1 MQNNNQSRQ
10 NLNEGRNV
18 SSGNFIYGGFPK
30 LLNEAKK
37 SPEAKKDWDKD
48 GKVETEK
55 DEVFGSRMRAARQA
69 GKMVEESTII
79 NDQDIIENLL
89 EELFSD
95 EDLHLLEAAIK
106 KKKWI
111 KKGIKKEG
119 SLRKAM
125 KTKKGETIP
134 VSKLEKAA
142 KKGGKMGKRA
152 RLALTLKKI
161 NEETEDLSEIGIDEM
176 HKLLSR
182 GAHPRMAGNK
192 PGGVPPELR
201 KEALAH
207 LETVKSFPQGKVEGY
222 TTDHPI
228 YKKAMDAHKFFK
240 THFPDF
246 GVEEQIAD
254 HNSLFDQD
262 VLARSRAV

>member
-1 MQNNNQSRQ
+1 MD
-10 NLNEGRNV
+10 
-18 SSGNFIYGGFPK
+18 P
-30 LLNEAKK
+30 
-37 SPEAKKDWDKD
+37 
-48 GKVETEK
+48 
-55 DEVFGSRMRAARQA
+55 
-69 GKMVEESTII
+69 II
-79 NDQDIIENLL
+79 NQLNQLVQRIENLS
-89 EELFSD
+89 EELEIA
-95 EDLHLLEAAIK
+95 EDIINSLLGEDCDFVTEGTLLEAK
-106 KKKWI
+106 EKWI
-111 KKGIKKEG
+111 QKAIKKEG
-119 SLRKAM
+119 SLRKAL
-125 KTKKGETIP
+125 KTKKGKNIP

-152 RLALTLKKI
+152 RLALTLRKL

-182 GAHPRMAGNK
+182 GAHPKMAGNK

-222 TTDHPI
+222 TKNHPI
-228 YKKAMDAHKFFK
+228 YKQAMAAHQFFK

-254 HNSLFDQD
+254 HNSLFDPD
-262 VLARSRAV
+262 VLARG

>member
-1 MQNNNQSRQ
+1 MKDFNNKTHNHF
-10 NLNEGRNV
+10 LEEGRKI
-18 SSGNFIYGGFPK
+18 GNGQIFYGGFPK
-30 LLNEAKK
+30 ILNEAKK
-37 SPEAKKDWDKD
+37 SPKAKKDWDKD

-55 DEVFGSRMRAARQA
+55 AEVFGSRMRAARQE
-69 GKMVEESTII
+69 GKMVEESTTI
-79 NDQDIIENLL
+79 NDQDVIENLL

-95 EDLHLLEAAIK
+95 EDLHLLEAAIQ

-111 KKGIKKEG
+111 QKAIKKEG

-152 RLALTLKKI
+152 RLALTLRKL

-207 LETVKSFPQGKVEGY
+207 LETVRSFPDGKVEGY
-222 TTDHPI
+222 TKNHPI
-228 YKKAMDAHKFFK
+228 YKQAMAAHQFFK

-254 HNSLFDQD
+254 HNSLFDPD
-262 VLARSRAV
+262 VLARG

>member
-1 MQNNNQSRQ
+1 MD
-10 NLNEGRNV
+10 
-18 SSGNFIYGGFPK
+18 P
-30 LLNEAKK
+30 
-37 SPEAKKDWDKD
+37 
-48 GKVETEK
+48 
-55 DEVFGSRMRAARQA
+55 
-69 GKMVEESTII
+69 II
-79 NDQDIIENLL
+79 NQLNQLVQRIENLSEELEIAEDIIESLL
-89 EELFSD
+89 GEECDFVA
-95 EDLHLLEAAIK
+95 EETLLEAK
-106 KKKWI
+106 EKWI
-111 KKGIKKEG
+111 QKAIKKEG
-119 SLRKAM
+119 SLRKAL
-125 KTKKGETIP
+125 KTKKGKTIP

-152 RLALTLKKI
+152 RLALTLRKL

-182 GAHPRMAGNK
+182 GAHPKMAGNK

-222 TTDHPI
+222 TKNHPI
-228 YKKAMDAHKFFK
+228 YKQAMAAHQFFK

-254 HNSLFDQD
+254 HNSLFDPD
-262 VLARSRAV
+262 VLARG